1 VLKERVITAV
11 VAVAV
16 LLLVLFVLPRAAAQ
30 AVIALVI
37 LAGAWEWSGF
47 FGSGS
52 TSVRALYAGL
62 IAVLMGLVT
71 WQAPQLN
78 GLLFQVALAWWVC
91 ALVWMFFYPTPI
103 PAAVRWV
110 AGALVLLPLYSAL
123 IVLYLASPAILL
135 GVLLIVWAA
144 DTGAFAAGKLFGR
157 VRLAPQISPGKTW
170 EGVIGGLLTV
180 AVLSAAGAFVFDL
193 HAGVL
198 VPFCL
203 AVACASVVG
212 DLTVS
217 MFKRTAG
224 LKDSGSL
231 FPGHGGVLDRVDSVA
246 AAAPLFALGINWTG
260 LQL

>member
-1 VLKERVITAV
+1 VLKERIITALI
-11 VAVAV
+11 AVAV

-30 AVIALVI
+30 AVIAVVV

-47 FGSGS
+47 LGARA
-52 TSVRALYAGL
+52 TSVRGLYVGL
-62 IAVLMGLVT
+62 IAALIGLVT

-78 GLLFQVALAWWVC
+78 GLLFQTALVWWIC
-91 ALVWMFFYPTPI
+91 ALVWTLFYPTPI
-103 PAAVRWV
+103 PAIVRWG
-110 AGALVLLPLYSAL
+110 AGVLVLVPLYDAL
-123 IVLYLASPAILL
+123 IVLYIASPAILL
-135 GVLLIVWAA
+135 GALLIVWAA
-144 DTGAFAAGKLFGR
+144 DTGAFVAGKLFGR
-157 VRLAPQISPGKTW
+157 VKLAPQISPGKTW

-180 AVLSAAGAFVFDL
+180 AVLAAAGAYFFEARV
-193 HAGVL
+193 AVL

-203 AVACASVVG
+203 AVACASIVG

-246 AAAPLFALGINWTG
+246 AAAPLFALGIAWTG
-260 LQL
+260 LQ